1 MVVTSRGHYQC
12 RWEEAWG
19 AARHFAVRG
28 AAPRR
33 GRSSPACRERGRRD
47 MQPGDESQAGQRP
60 GDAGLNRTS
69 SRGHRGRRTCGEH
82 GKGPHGSSAGRPHA
96 RPRAASPGTSR
107 VVQTGWPGPRAWS
120 SGPRR
125 PRASRGPGVPRAP
138 LRPSAPCSL
147 SHLTLAVI
155 PVREVLAPVD
165 SGCLGRPQRGSSSP
179 VVRHGVA
186 GLGPVSAARPSGPAA
201 PSDSQDS

>member
-19 AARHFAVRG
+19 
-28 AAPRR
+28 P
-33 GRSSPACRERGRRD
+33 PD
-47 MQPGDESQAGQRP
+47 TSQ
-60 GDAGLNRTS
+60 
-69 SRGHRGRRTCGEH
+69 C
-82 GKGPHGSSAGRPHA
+82 AGRPPAGDDPAQRVGNVDVATCSLETSHRRA
-96 RPRAASPGTSR
+96 EAGGRGFKPNKLPRAPGAEDVWGAREGPPRQLCRPTPCPPREASPGTSR

-155 PVREVLAPVD
+155 PVREVLTPVD

>member
-1 MVVTSRGHYQC
+1 MGGGLGGRQTLRSARGGPPQGTIQPSVSGTWTSRHAAWRRVTG
-12 RWEEAWG
+12 RAEAGGRGFKPNELPRAPGAADVWG
-19 AARHFAVRG
+19 AREG
-28 AAPRR
+28 PPRQL
-33 GRSSPACRERGRRD
+33 CR
-47 MQPGDESQAGQRP
+47 PTP
-60 GDAGLNRTS
+60 
-69 SRGHRGRRTCGEH
+69 C
-82 GKGPHGSSAGRPHA
+82 P
-96 RPRAASPGTSR
+96 PREASPGTSR
-107 VVQTGWPGPRAWS
+107 VVQAGWPGPRAWS

-155 PVREVLAPVD
+155 PVREVLTPVD

-179 VVRHGVA
+179 VVRHGAA

>member
-1 MVVTSRGHYQC
+1 MSQVGGTTSVGGRRPGGRQTLRSAWGGPPQGTIQPSVSGTWTSRHA
-12 RWEEAWG
+12 AW
-19 AARHFAVRG
+19 
-28 AAPRR
+28 RR
-33 GRSSPACRERGRRD
+33 VTG
-47 MQPGDESQAGQRP
+47 GQRP

-82 GKGPHGSSAGRPHA
+82 RKGPHGSSAGRPHA

-155 PVREVLAPVD
+155 PVREVLTPVD